1 MLWKLPTLNTTLVLD
16 NVKKYH
22 LKSNHLTAG
31 GAKRTS
37 FHVLKTMQMNA
48 GKGLSH
54 EYKSDSE
61 AMFWH
66 GLFQSFSQV

>member
-54 EYKSDSE
+54 EYKSE

-66 GLFQSFSQV
+66 GLF